1 MSQLTSQERA
11 AKVAWF
17 LARGIHLTN
26 GQICDWTGLSRSG
39 AGRLMIKLA
48 RVLPIVKCEG
58 VWSASEASSDGS

>member
-1 MSQLTSQERA
+1 MTQLTSQERA

-26 GQICDWTGLSRSG
+26 GQVQDWTGLSRSG
-39 AGRLMIKLA
+39 ASRLMVKLA

-58 VWSASEASSDGS
+58 TWSVSEASSDVS